1 MQHHCAPVNGQPK
14 RRLSLRNRSRTDNI
28 SRRRQPAPVR
38 CADTVPGP
46 DGVLAGRGF
55 GTEVGFRAAS
65 ELCLPVSVPRSGN
78 LSQFLL
84 LCTALPLHC
93 AVPVRWTFSP
103 PKHPHHWRQVLVV
116 ECQAV
121 PVPVPVPVPAPRARW
136 VTGAGLGL
144 INYYRSQA
152 GVVRQVWQR
161 PAVVQHQ
168 AGPAVGDWLVGVRAS
183 RNSKAQRGTSCWVR
197 SRSGN

>member
-1 MQHHCAPVNGQPK
+1 MEHICINRHSHRPPLFVQAAAAVSRRLRLTLQPRLPSHPLPPAATATAMQHHCAPVNGQPK

-28 SRRRQPAPVR
+28 GRRRQPAPVR

-84 LCTALPLHC
+84 LCTALPLHY
-93 AVPVRWTFSP
+93 AIPVRWTFSP
-103 PKHPHHWRQVLVV
+103 PKHPPSLG
-116 ECQAV
+116 
-121 PVPVPVPVPAPRARW
+121 AR
-136 VTGAGLGL
+136 
-144 INYYRSQA
+144 
-152 GVVRQVWQR
+152 
-161 PAVVQHQ
+161 H
-168 AGPAVGDWLVGVRAS
+168 
-183 RNSKAQRGTSCWVR
+183 SKQSW
-197 SRSGN
+197 